1 MNMPPEIVEDLPRVN
16 TGVDAVLFDLYGTLI
31 DINVD
36 TAPRSVWV
44 RFSEELREAGYDL
57 GPDELR
63 RRYDELVASETREH
77 GHAFVLEAKFFHKLI
92 GVSGEHAA
100 EPLVRHFGRRFRE
113 LTTRRIALRAYAVPL
128 LKMLRASGCKVGLV
142 SNTEEIVTEHDLEK
156 LRLSG
161 HFDEIVLSSSVGVKK
176 PEPGIFAIALRRLG
190 VSARRTL
197 FIGDDHVAD
206 FEGARGAGLNPILLC
221 PCGRRSPFRCTKPSL
236 DRILAALRRHGW
248 NGTPV
253 LGGTDQ
259 ADFFS
264 RSGTLPRTA
273 VLPPVTLRTT

>member
-1 MNMPPEIVEDLPRVN
+1 MNMPPEIADAPACLAS
-16 TGVDAVLFDLYGTLI
+16 GVDAVLFDLYGTLI
-31 DINVD
+31 DIKVD
-36 TAPRSVWV
+36 TAPRWVWE
-44 RFSEELREAGYDL
+44 RFSDELGAAGFAL

-63 RRYDELVASETREH
+63 RRYDDLVVSETREH

-92 GVSGEHAA
+92 GVSGEHTA

-113 LTTRRIALRAYAVPL
+113 LTTRRIALRAYAIPL

-156 LRLSG
+156 LRLGG

-190 VSARRTL
+190 VSAKRTL

-206 FEGARGAGLNPILLC
+206 FEGARKAGLNPILLC
-221 PCGRRSPFRCTKPSL
+221 PCGQRSRFRCTKPSL
-236 DRILAALRRHGW
+236 QRILAALRRHG
-248 NGTPV
+248 
-253 LGGTDQ
+253 LGVGSMM
-259 ADFFS
+259 S
-264 RSGTLPRTA
+264 RDTVMSEAAHHVRG
-273 VLPPVTLRTT
+273 